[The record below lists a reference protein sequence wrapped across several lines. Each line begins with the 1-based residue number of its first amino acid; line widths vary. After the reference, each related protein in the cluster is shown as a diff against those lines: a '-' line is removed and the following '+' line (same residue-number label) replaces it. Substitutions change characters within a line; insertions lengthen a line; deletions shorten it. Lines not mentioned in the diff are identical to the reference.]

1 MSLQILSFW
10 TAAVFTFFFKNGLE
24 LLKEKALEIL
34 PRYERE
40 IRWNKVF
47 FGVQGVLL
55 FFIKVHYQGVLSR
68 CSLLFI
74 KRRLKHRCF
83 PVNLLNF

>member
-10 TAAVFTFFFKNGLE
+10 TAAAFTFFFKNGLE

-40 IRWNKVF
+40 IR
-47 FGVQGVLL
+47 
-55 FFIKVHYQGVLSR
+55 
-68 CSLLFI
+68 
-74 KRRLKHRCF
+74 
-83 PVNLLNF
+83 